1 MKIQY
6 QKTIKSWWRPSI
18 SGSNW
23 WTDRLN
29 PNHFS
34 CPQKSCDTHQM
45 DPKSIQKPEESSP
58 SLQDSTE
65 PVRTFSR
72 RSSRGPRPQ
81 AGCNGSKQGTLGIAE
96 KNWDFVVL
104 FGHKWGELWFHGF
117 FVVLWGEPAV
127 LWKYNGDIMGYWWDM
142 HPTENIPGI
151 AESMVFGI
159 FPMENPLLGESMEN
173 ILSMV
178 AKSCTTWDGRK
189 PINNGM
195 FATY

>member
-1 MKIQY
+1 
-6 QKTIKSWWRPSI
+6 
-18 SGSNW
+18 
-23 WTDRLN
+23 
-29 PNHFS
+29 
-34 CPQKSCDTHQM
+34 M

-117 FVVLWGEPAV
+117 FCGFMGGTSRFMEIQWG
-127 LWKYNGDIMGYWWDM
+127 YNGILMGYA
-142 HPTENIPGI
+142 PN
-151 AESMVFGI
+151 
-159 FPMENPLLGESMEN
+159 
-173 ILSMV
+173 
-178 AKSCTTWDGRK
+178 
-189 PINNGM
+189 
-195 FATY
+195 